1 MKEICIPI
9 SNMGEE
15 EIADVTLT
23 LGGRKIS
30 YSFRVESFPW
40 SVDAG
45 QEAADDDDSQHASLE
60 QIMQL
65 RQAIACYDKGW
76 ELIQIYTPR
85 KGATHIQVLYRK
97 RNGETN
103 A

>member
-9 SNMGEE
+9 PSMGEE

-23 LGGRKIS
+23 LGGRRIS

-40 SVDAG
+40 SVDTG
-45 QEAADDDDSQHASLE
+45 QETDDDDSQHASME
-60 QIMQL
+60 QIIQL
-65 RQAIACYDKGW
+65 RQAIASYDRGW

>member
-1 MKEICIPI
+1 
-9 SNMGEE
+9 MGEE

-23 LGGRKIS
+23 LGGRRIS

-40 SVDAG
+40 SVDTG
-45 QEAADDDDSQHASLE
+45 QETDDDDSQHASME
-60 QIMQL
+60 QIIQL
-65 RQAIACYDKGW
+65 RQAIASYDRGW